1 MTGVVTGV
9 VTGFDL
15 GEALDGLDEDLAG
28 AAAAARRLLRA
39 PKSGGVGTSAA
50 RRPDRAEAARIE
62 DLEDGLRTRHGA
74 EFADPGW
81 HGPTSLQRIVWQDS
95 QTATT
100 FARPGAVRALL
111 LRRADGAEPDL
122 APGMTLSGAVIGGLA
137 RNRPS
142 YLLSACPNWRS
153 RPAQLPFDRLEDMA
167 VGDRLQH
174 APYMVEAERLDAA
187 CSAVLCVVA
196 CAWNEEEEKEEE
208 EGPGADDGETE
219 AGFQRALRSASTA
232 AVLSALERLC
242 TPRIAARLMTGA
254 DNPSVTLP
262 RMNGQCLEVM
272 AEYDALVAACGG
284 DHAKALGYGLVSH
297 ALDAK
302 HLIAVLAAAS
312 AGPTAAGVA
321 GVAAR
326 AHTFARARAR
336 ARARD
341 SVQRL
346 LRGAAHGTL
355 GAQAGALMRARLQQ
369 GLFLLWQDRKDLGL
383 PQADLEDA
391 LALPVGK
398 PV

>member
-1 MTGVVTGV
+1 M
-9 VTGFDL
+9 TGFDL

-28 AAAAARRLLRA
+28 AAAAARRLLLA
-39 PKSGGVGTSAA
+39 PRSGGVGTSAA

-122 APGMTLSGAVIGGLA
+122 APRMTLSGAVIGGLA

-187 CSAVLCVVA
+187 RALALCIVA
-196 CAWNEEEEKEEE
+196 CACAWDEEQEEEARTE
-208 EGPGADDGETE
+208 DGEAE
-219 AGFQRALRSASTA
+219 VGFGRALRSASTA

-312 AGPTAAGVA
+312 AGPTVA
-321 GVAAR
+321 GGRGGA
-326 AHTFARARAR
+326 AHTRARN
-336 ARARD
+336 

-383 PQADLEDA
+383 PQADLDDA
-391 LALPVGK
+391 LALPAGK
-398 PV
+398 PL

>member
-1 MTGVVTGV
+1 MVARVRRPPGITV

-15 GEALDGLDEDLAG
+15 GEALDRLDADLAG
-28 AAAAARRLLRA
+28 APAAARHLLRA
-39 PKSGGVGTSAA
+39 LGSGSIGPPGAC
-50 RRPDRAEAARIE
+50 RPDRAEAARIE
-62 DLEDGLRTRHGA
+62 DLEDGLRTRYGA

-81 HGPTSLQRIVWQDS
+81 HGPTSFQRLVWQDT
-95 QTATT
+95 QTAAT
-100 FARPGAVRALL
+100 FARSGAVRALL
-111 LRRADGAEPDL
+111 RRRADGSEPVL
-122 APGMTLSGAVIGGLA
+122 APGMTLSRALIGGLA

-153 RPAQLPFDRLEDMA
+153 RPALLPFDRLEDMA

-187 CSAVLCVVA
+187 RALARCVVA
-196 CAWNEEEEKEEE
+196 CSWGEE
-208 EGPGADDGETE
+208 EGAGAGIEDGEAE
-219 AGFQRALRSASTA
+219 AGFGRALRSASTA

-284 DHAKALGYGLVSH
+284 DHARALGYGLVSH

-312 AGPTAAGVA
+312 AGATAAGA
-321 GVAAR
+321 TGGT
-326 AHTFARARAR
+326 AHAH
-336 ARARD
+336 ARD

-346 LRGAAHGTL
+346 LRGAAQGTL

-383 PQADLEDA
+383 PQADLDDA

-398 PV
+398 PL